1 MHATS
6 STYWGV
12 CDSNY
17 LHHLVQWHTVQPGNT
32 NTDTQCIHQHS
43 NTQCIHQH
51 SNTQCI
57 HQHSNTQCM
66 PHHQHIDA
74 YETVTTC
81 TTWYSDTQLNQATPT
96 LTHNVYTNTL
106 THNACHTINILMR
119 MRQLLLALPDTVT
132 HSSTRQH
139 HTLTHNVHT
148 NTLTHNVY
156 TNTLTHN
163 VYTNTLTHNA
173 CLIINIL
180 MHMRQLQPAL
190 PVSLHTAQPGNTNTL
205 TCLSLTHNVYTNILS
220 LTHNVYT
227 NILSLT
233 HNTSTF

>member
-32 NTDTQCIHQHS
+32 NTD
-43 NTQCIHQH
+43 
-51 SNTQCI
+51 TQCI

-106 THNACHTINILMR
+106 THN
-119 MRQLLLALPDTVT
+119 
-132 HSSTRQH
+132 
-139 HTLTHNVHT
+139 
-148 NTLTHNVY
+148 VY

-180 MHMRQLQPAL
+180 MRMRQLLPAL
-190 PVSLHTAQPGNTNTL
+190 PGTVTHSSTRQHQHSELSKSNTM
-205 TCLSLTHNVYTNILS
+205 YTP
-220 LTHNVYT
+220 
-227 NILSLT
+227 
-233 HNTSTF
+233 TF